1 MPSRSCGSTVL
12 RRARGFQDEDVKDV
26 YKSTNAIM
34 FLGTPHRGSDHAS
47 LGDTVRRIVSA
58 VGFDTH
64 GQILQA
70 LQPGGEILELAREEF
85 CELWRE
91 KGFTVRTFQES
102 QGIAGVRGLNGKVRS
117 KPLYRNS
124 QANFH

>member
-1 MPSRSCGSTVL
+1 
-12 RRARGFQDEDVKDV
+12 
-26 YKSTNAIM
+26 M
-34 FLGTPHRGSDHAS
+34 FPGTPHRGSDHAS

>member
-1 MPSRSCGSTVL
+1 
-12 RRARGFQDEDVKDV
+12 
-26 YKSTNAIM
+26 M
-34 FLGTPHRGSDHAS
+34 FPGTPHRGSDHAS

-91 KGFTVRTFQES
+91 KDSRYEPS
-102 QGIAGVRGLNGKVRS
+102 RNHRGLQGC
-117 KPLYRNS
+117 
-124 QANFH
+124 AA